1 MEKKI
6 TESGLD
12 EESSNEE
19 ATFDLNRFI
28 LSCHF
33 PRRSKG
39 LDKSDHTNSF
49 STGFPDGCLRVSLGS
64 FGFNL

>member
-12 EESSNEE
+12 EESSSEE

-28 LSCHF
+28 LSCHC
-33 PRRSKG
+33 PRRLKG
-39 LDKSDHTNSF
+39 
-49 STGFPDGCLRVSLGS
+49 
-64 FGFNL
+64 